1 MKKTTWPLHVVAK
14 SVGSRL
20 GGGFRRGFL
29 ARFGRGPL
37 SFQISFAAAAFLNFV
52 VLFSH
57 INLLY
62 IAVLFILD
70 RAKTMKISSFASNLF
85 LLLALVLAGGCK
97 SAEEKEKEKRAA
109 TLRFHLETNPD
120 GTPHNAP
127 VPIFRTNPIYVNVQ
141 QQFLL
146 DEGLMRQADI
156 VDVDEHGG
164 WGIRILFDD
173 RGARR
178 LEYIT
183 TANKGKRFAIFG
195 KWDERRWLA
204 APLITKNITNGVFVF
219 TPDATREEAELIVEG
234 LNNVIKKLNKPY
246 IF

>member
-1 MKKTTWPLHVVAK
+1 MKTTTRPPHVVAK
-14 SVGSRL
+14 SVTSGLS
-20 GGGFRRGFL
+20 G
-29 ARFGRGPL
+29 RFGSGFFAAFGRRPL
-37 SFQISFAAAAFLNFV
+37 SFQIGFAATAFLNFV

-62 IAVLFILD
+62 IAALFILN
-70 RAKTMKISSFASNLF
+70 RAKTMKIPCFAINLF
-85 LLLALVLAGGCK
+85 LLPALLLAGACK
-97 SAEEKEKEKRAA
+97 TAEEKEQAKRAA
-109 TLRFHLETNPD
+109 SIHLHLETNPD

-127 VPIFRTNPIYVNVQ
+127 VPIFRQNPIYVNVQ
-141 QQFLL
+141 QNFVL
-146 DEGLMRQADI
+146 DEGLMRRADI
-156 VDVDEHGG
+156 VDVDDHGG
-164 WGIRILFDD
+164 WAIRLLFDD

-183 TANKGKRFAIFG
+183 TANKGRRFAIFA

-204 APLITKNITNGVFVF
+204 APLITKNITDGVLIF
-219 TPDATREEAELIVEG
+219 TPDATREESEVIVEG